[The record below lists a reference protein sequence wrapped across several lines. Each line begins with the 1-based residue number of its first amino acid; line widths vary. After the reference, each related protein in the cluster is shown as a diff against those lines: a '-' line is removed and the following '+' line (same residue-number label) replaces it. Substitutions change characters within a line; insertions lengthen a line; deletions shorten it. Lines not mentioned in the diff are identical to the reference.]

1 MSRTTERADA
11 CGVIQTMPT
20 GALVHAAAGLL
31 DLNLIA
37 REELASRGLGL
48 DGRWLGFEAA
58 QRILVGGGK

>member
-1 MSRTTERADA
+1 
-11 CGVIQTMPT
+11 MPT